1 MSWSNSMSTSTRKK
15 ASNSLRRINSS
26 QSSVRAMS
34 PRVRHWYL
42 RSSPGLNLMVRNDST
57 QPPCAYSDDTPPTKT
72 RIIPPGRGGGG
83 APPPPPLFFFFFPP
97 PPPPAPVWPVETETA
112 L

>member
-42 RSSPGLNLMVRNDST
+42 RSSPGLNLMRSEAHTSELQSPDHLVCRLLLDNT
-57 QPPCAYSDDTPPTKT
+57 KKAGPCLVLNNEAHHTPEE
-72 RIIPPGRGGGG
+72 
-83 APPPPPLFFFFFPP
+83 AS
-97 PPPPAPVWPVETETA
+97 AWNNV
-112 L
+112 